1 VRDGN
6 RPDGLKAG
14 LEQLGS
20 DTMME
25 RTAER
30 SAALVDELR
39 NVVVQAEALLQAVG
53 ADKDEAIAVL
63 RERVYSAV
71 DAAKARIADLE
82 KQAGLLA
89 QRASIASEAYVRE
102 NPWTVIGGAAALG
115 LVLGAAFTRSVS
127 SDGSVSDPDN

>member
-1 VRDGN
+1 
-6 RPDGLKAG
+6 
-14 LEQLGS
+14 
-20 DTMME
+20 MME

-39 NVVVQAEALLQAVG
+39 NVVVQAEALLQAIG
-53 ADKDEAIAVL
+53 ADKDEAIGIL

-82 KQAGLLA
+82 RQAGLLA

-102 NPWTVIGGAAALG
+102 NPWTLVGGAAALG
-115 LVLGAAFTRSVS
+115 LVLGAAFTRRLSAGADDA
-127 SDGSVSDPDN
+127 SDD

>member
-1 VRDGN
+1 
-6 RPDGLKAG
+6 
-14 LEQLGS
+14 
-20 DTMME
+20 MME

-39 NVVVQAEALLQAVG
+39 NVVVQTEALLQAIG
-53 ADKDEAIAVL
+53 ADKDEAISAL

-115 LVLGAAFTRSVS
+115 LVLGAVFTRTLS
-127 SDGSVSDPDN
+127 SNTSSGPDD

>member
-1 VRDGN
+1 
-6 RPDGLKAG
+6 
-14 LEQLGS
+14 
-20 DTMME
+20 MME

-39 NVVVQAEALLQAVG
+39 NVVVQAEALLQAIG
-53 ADKDEAIAVL
+53 ADKDEAISVL
-63 RERVYSAV
+63 RERVSSAV
-71 DAAKARIADLE
+71 AAAKARIADLE

-115 LVLGAAFTRSVS
+115 LVLGAAFTRTLS
-127 SDGSVSDPDN
+127 SGSSADSEP

>member
-1 VRDGN
+1 
-6 RPDGLKAG
+6 
-14 LEQLGS
+14 
-20 DTMME
+20 MME

-53 ADKDEAIAVL
+53 ADKDEAISVL

-82 KQAGLLA
+82 TQAGLLA

-102 NPWTVIGGAAALG
+102 NPWTVIGGAAAFG
-115 LVLGAAFTRSVS
+115 LLLGALFT
-127 SDGSVSDPDN
+127 GSLSTDNDSED